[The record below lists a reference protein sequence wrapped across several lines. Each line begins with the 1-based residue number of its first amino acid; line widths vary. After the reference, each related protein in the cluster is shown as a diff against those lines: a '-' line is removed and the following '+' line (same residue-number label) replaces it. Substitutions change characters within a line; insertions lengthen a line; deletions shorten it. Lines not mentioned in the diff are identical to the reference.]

1 MRHPIDTFLR
11 HAARIVVMTLVVLA
25 LAGVAKQPITAYD
38 QFAQPGT
45 TIATGIDTPVEAML
59 AKDYPGAKLV
69 PYSDIFLAYADVAN
83 GRIDA
88 CVSARREME
97 FAIDH
102 GFTGV
107 RLLEETY
114 TTSKIAVGISPVSPI
129 PKLRQKLNAFI
140 AGARADGTLD
150 DMYERWVIRD
160 EETMPHIPP
169 AENPAFKLRVGTTGT
184 VMPYSYYVGTELA
197 GYDIELARRFASWL
211 GAELEFKVIDFGG
224 IVMAAEK
231 GSIDCIMSNL
241 FYTEEK
247 NESLPFSDVLFE
259 VEFTAMVRDDGQA
272 VKGNAGADGQRLSDL
287 ADKRIGVTTG
297 SVQAQMVEERFPEAK
312 LYYYSTTVDM
322 LNAMR
327 AGKIDAFAESGVL
340 VKYMMADNP
349 DLTCLDEPLGD
360 TMKAGAI
367 FPKTDRGRSLCD
379 EYSAFIREIHQNGIY
394 DEITSNWL
402 GGHEPTEAIPDLNQL
417 PATNG
422 TLRVAVD
429 TTIFPFA
436 FIEDGKPA
444 GVDIDIAVRFCR
456 ARGYGLEI
464 EHTDFAGI
472 LPAVISGKVDFA
484 CGGIAY
490 TPERAQ
496 SVLYSEFTFESGSVM
511 AVLKQGEATP
521 AAESRPSFMTG
532 IASSFSKTFIREDR
546 WKLFASGVTNTLLI
560 TLLSILFG
568 TALGFGV
575 FMLCRNGNPVANAVT
590 RASLWLVQGMPMV
603 VLLMILYYV
612 IFGSVAIGGIAV
624 AVIGFTL
631 TFGAAVFGMLKM
643 GVGTV
648 EPGQYEAAYAL
659 GYSNRRTF
667 FRIIL
672 PQALPHVLPAYK
684 GEVSGLIK
692 ATAVVGYIAVQDLTK
707 MGDIVRSRTYEAF
720 FPLIAVT
727 VIYFVLEGVLGM
739 LIGHITVKLNPRRR
753 RPEDILKGVKA
764 DGPTAAP

>member
-1 MRHPIDTFLR
+1 MRHHIDAFLR
-11 HAARIVVMTLVVLA
+11 HAARIVVMALVVLA
-25 LAGVAKQPITAYD
+25 LAGAAKQPVTAYD

-45 TIATGIDTPVEAML
+45 TIATGIDTPVEALL
-59 AKDYPGAKLV
+59 AKDYPNAKLI

-107 RLLEETY
+107 RLLDETY

-129 PKLRQKLNAFI
+129 PDLRQKLNAFI
-140 AGARADGTLD
+140 AELSADGTLD

-160 EETMPHIPP
+160 EETMPDIPP

-247 NESLPFSDVLFE
+247 DESLPFSDVLFE
-259 VEFTAMVRDDGQA
+259 VEFTAMVRDGGQA
-272 VKGNAGADGQRLSDL
+272 VKGDAGADGQRLSDL

-312 LYYYSTTVDM
+312 LYYFSTTVDM

-327 AGKIDAFAESGVL
+327 AGKIDAFAESDTL
-340 VKYMMADNP
+340 VRYMMADNP
-349 DLTCLDEPLGD
+349 DLTCLDEPLGE

-367 FPKTDRGRSLCD
+367 FPKTDRGRELCD
-379 EYSAFIREIHQNGIY
+379 EYSAFVREIRQNGVY
-394 DEITSNWL
+394 DEIDSNWL
-402 GGHEPTEAIPDLNQL
+402 GGHEPTEAIPDLNTL

-429 TTIFPFA
+429 TALVPYA
-436 FIEDGKPA
+436 FIKDGKPA

-456 ARGYGLEI
+456 ERGYGLEI
-464 EHTDFAGI
+464 AHTDFEGI

-496 SVLYSEFTFESGSVM
+496 NVYYSEPTVEGGSVM
-511 AVLKQGEATP
+511 AVLKQEEATP
-521 AAESRPSFMTG
+521 GTGSRASFMTG
-532 IASSFSKTFIREDR
+532 VATSFSKTFIREDR

-575 FMLCRNGNPVANAVT
+575 FMLCRNGNPVANGVT

-643 GVGTV
+643 GVGAV
-648 EPGQYEAAYAL
+648 ELGQYEAAYAL

-727 VIYFVLEGVLGM
+727 IIYFVLEGVLGM

-753 RPEDILKGVKA
+753 TPEDILKGVKA
-764 DGPTAAP
+764 DGPTAAS